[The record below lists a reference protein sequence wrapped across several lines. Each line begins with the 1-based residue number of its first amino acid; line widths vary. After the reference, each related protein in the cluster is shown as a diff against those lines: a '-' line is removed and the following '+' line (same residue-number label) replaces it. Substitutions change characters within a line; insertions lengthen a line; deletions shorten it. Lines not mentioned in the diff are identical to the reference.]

1 MKRHWIRTAVLLVF
15 LAAAAGLFAALFFA
29 VKSKKLQINRWVVS
43 PRNVIG
49 VDISEYQADVDMEAL
64 AEQNISFIYMKATEG
79 SSYTDSR
86 FRENWEN
93 AEEADI
99 PAGAYHFF
107 SFDSP
112 GKLQAENYVST
123 VGSISGK
130 LIPAVDVEYYG
141 DKREDPPE
149 PEEVA
154 KELSAFLGALEEE
167 YHVKPMIYCPREI
180 YRKYIAGYFDS
191 YPRWIRSV
199 YYPAAFEA
207 GGNWTVWQYSDTGEL
222 EGYGGGERYIDL
234 DVLKRGTD
242 LKELMAED

>member
-1 MKRHWIRTAVLLVF
+1 M
-15 LAAAAGLFAALFFA
+15 
-29 VKSKKLQINRWVVS
+29 
-43 PRNVIG
+43 
-49 VDISEYQADVDMEAL
+49 
-64 AEQNISFIYMKATEG
+64 
-79 SSYTDSR
+79 
-86 FRENWEN
+86 
-93 AEEADI
+93 
-99 PAGAYHFF
+99 
-107 SFDSP
+107 
-112 GKLQAENYVST
+112 
-123 VGSISGK
+123 GSISGK